1 MKRSSLKY
9 NLQLIYRN
17 KRFTWLGQV
26 LLEWKVAQKR
36 ELNVA
41 KHSYS
46 PIDNRQK

>member
-1 MKRSSLKY
+1 MKRSSLQY
-9 NLQLIYRN
+9 ILQLIYS
-17 KRFTWLGQV
+17 KKSFEWLGQV